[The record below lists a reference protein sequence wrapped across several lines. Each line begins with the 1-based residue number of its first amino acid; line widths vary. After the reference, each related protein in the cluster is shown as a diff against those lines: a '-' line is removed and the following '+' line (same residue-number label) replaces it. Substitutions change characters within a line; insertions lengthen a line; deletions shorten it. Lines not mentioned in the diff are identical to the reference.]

1 MAREIPDPE
10 IEEEKNI
17 KTVLEQDIKFSGNLK
32 FSTSLK
38 IKGGFEGEIN
48 STGHLYIGKNASV
61 KAKIKAKHITIYGK
75 VEGNIEAIDK
85 VEILSTGSLTGDV
98 KAPDLLI
105 QSGCIF
111 NGKCIMNRDELNKE
125 KPSADAL

>member
-1 MAREIPDPE
+1 M
-10 IEEEKNI
+10 
-17 KTVLEQDIKFSGNLK
+17 K

-38 IKGGFEGEIN
+38 IKGEFEGEIN
-48 STGHLYIGKNASV
+48 STGHLYIGKDASV
-61 KAKIKAKHITIYGK
+61 KAKVKAKHITIYGK

-85 VEILSTGSLTGDV
+85 VEILSNGSLTGDV

-111 NGKCIMNRDELNKE
+111 NGKCIMSRIEKE
-125 KPSADAL
+125 NAKPPASA